1 MLGRKEVVSILT
13 EPIPEYIIK
22 NLKEEI
28 ADEERFE
35 EPIRHFIMD
44 FSTVKTMLKKKMTDQ
59 LTYANVEMALENG
72 QKLPQRVQRLIG
84 PQIYALMKI
93 SPRLNILSKIKRY
106 LDMS

>member
-1 MLGRKEVVSILT
+1 MKKIIITREMLGRKEVVSILT

-59 LTYANVEMALENG
+59 LTYVSLT
-72 QKLPQRVQRLIG
+72 
-84 PQIYALMKI
+84 
-93 SPRLNILSKIKRY
+93 LNCIINP
-106 LDMS
+106 